1 MPGQTVYEVECL
13 LTGSRDAGH
22 CYTVP
27 CILAGEGEPEEQYLC
42 PDGKS
47 ARFLCVLK
55 VYPTEPWFSTDGCR
69 IFPYGWLRTTKISGK
84 LSLSDIRTDFG
95 ILREKADKQNCDEGE
110 LSRVM

>member
-1 MPGQTVYEVECL
+1 VPVDGR
-13 LTGSRDAGH
+13 SRDAEH